1 MDSIDPPQVYGQHVN
16 AEISSQINDSKLMLS
31 SILSITPQK
40 STGGGG
46 GGTAGVVKLI
56 RELQEKVP
64 EMIDYFKL
72 KQRLRGDENPLN
84 VVLLQEV
91 SRYAILLMQL
101 AKQLV
106 QLERGSLGLEV
117 ISQEGED
124 ILEALA

>member
-1 MDSIDPPQVYGQHVN
+1 
-16 AEISSQINDSKLMLS
+16 MLS

-40 STGGGG
+40 SSGGEG
-46 GGTAGVVKLI
+46 GGTTGVVKLI

-64 EMIDYFKL
+64 ELIDYFKL

-91 SRYAILLMQL
+91 SRYAILLRQL

>member
-1 MDSIDPPQVYGQHVN
+1 V
-16 AEISSQINDSKLMLS
+16 
-31 SILSITPQK
+31 
-40 STGGGG
+40 
-46 GGTAGVVKLI
+46 VVKLI

-64 EMIDYFKL
+64 EQIDYFKL

-91 SRYAILLMQL
+91 SRYAILLRQL